1 MLILSW
7 DEENNAKSYF
17 LKAAE
22 IAKNA
27 TCERSKCWCVIVK
40 NWKIIWTWF
49 NSPAKWLESQRR
61 CRNDKD
67 LYNKKVTDKTCCI
80 HAEQRAIIDS
90 LKNFPDEIEWADLYF
105 TRIDQNWEIK
115 KSWEPYCTI
124 CSKFALESWIKY
136 FFLRQ
141 GKWIIKYDTEE
152 YNDISYKYNW

>member
-17 LKAAE
+17 FKAAE